1 MVKKIIIMIIFVTCI
16 SCIGFTDLSNADDT
30 VGTEIGNIA
39 PDFEIQSLDGERVK
53 LKDLRGKRV
62 MLNFWATWCPP
73 CRVEM
78 PDMQKLHEN
87 EDIIVLAVNLTDSE
101 MSQNDITTFVN
112 EFGLTFPV
120 GLDKSG
126 EISKLYKIN
135 PIPTTFMIDSDGI
148 IRFKLFG
155 AMSYNM
161 MTEELEKMD

>member
-1 MVKKIIIMIIFVTCI
+1 MKKLILMVIVSTFILWF
-16 SCIGFTDLSNADDT
+16 GFADLSKADNT

-39 PDFEIQSLDGERVK
+39 PDFEIQTISGETIK
-53 LKDLRGKRV
+53 LKDLSGKRV
-62 MLNFWATWCPP
+62 MLNFWASWCPP

-101 MSQNDITTFVN
+101 MSQKDVTSFVN
-112 EFGLTFPV
+112 EFGLTFPI

-126 EISKLYKIN
+126 QISKLYKIN
-135 PIPTTFMIDSDGI
+135 PIPTTFMIDSDGK

-155 AMSYNM
+155 AMSYKM

>member
-1 MVKKIIIMIIFVTCI
+1 MVKKLILMIIVSTFISWFGFV
-16 SCIGFTDLSNADDT
+16 DLSKAEDE

-39 PDFEIQSLDGERVK
+39 PDFEIQTLDGETVK
-53 LKDLRGKRV
+53 LKDLRGQRV

-101 MSQNDITTFVN
+101 MSQKDIMTFVN
-112 EFGLTFPV
+112 EFGLAFPI

-135 PIPTTFMIDSDGI
+135 PIPTTFMIDTDGT

-155 AMSYNM
+155 AMSYKM